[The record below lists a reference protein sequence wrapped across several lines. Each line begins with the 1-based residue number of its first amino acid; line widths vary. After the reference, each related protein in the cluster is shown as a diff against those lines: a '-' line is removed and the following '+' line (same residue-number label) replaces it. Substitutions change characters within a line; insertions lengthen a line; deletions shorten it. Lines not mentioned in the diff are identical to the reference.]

1 MLPLWLDLTERKV
14 IIFGGGP
21 VGCRKANYLAREADV
36 VVVSHDFV
44 EGFDPRVRLIE
55 GDINGLLV
63 QWTTW
68 ADLVVAAT
76 DDLSLNERIVQEA
89 RYQGKFSNRSDGIS
103 TFLIPSTVE
112 RDHYKVA
119 VSTEGRSPGM
129 SRYLRME
136 IDRVLDP
143 RFDLMV
149 ELQEEIRARAK
160 ELVPSQKERE
170 ERLWD
175 VLRDHSIWDLLES
188 DPPQAMRLALQ
199 KLVS

>member
-1 MLPLWLDLTERKV
+1 MLPLWLDLTGRKV
-14 IIFGGGP
+14 VIFGGGT

-36 VVVSHDFV
+36 VVVSHNFV
-44 EGFDPRVRLIE
+44 EGLVPKVRMVE
-55 GDINGLLV
+55 GDINDLLI
-63 QWTTW
+63 QWTSW

-76 DDLSLNERIVQEA
+76 DDIELNERIDQEA
-89 RYQGKFSNRSDGIS
+89 RDQGKYCNRSDGLS

-112 RDHYKVA
+112 RDRYKVA

-136 IDRVLDP
+136 IDRTLDP
-143 RFDLMV
+143 RYDLMI

-160 ELVPSQKERE
+160 ELVPSQRERE

-175 VLRDHSIWDLLES
+175 VLRDRGIWDLLES
-188 DPPQAMRLALQ
+188 DPPEARRLALQ